1 MSWHPNTVEQIAMS
15 CLLIE
20 FKEYLMRIDAM
31 SRSDLLQQCENI
43 LANPQKFL
51 HTGANTDM
59 DLAHISAC
67 GTWISTVR
75 KYGDVSA
82 KSPVWDTLH
91 TNFLY
96 QCTPFME
103 LVAIILGK
111 KL

>member
-1 MSWHPNTVEQIAMS
+1 
-15 CLLIE
+15 
-20 FKEYLMRIDAM
+20 MRIDAV
-31 SRSDLLQQCENI
+31 SRSTLLQQCENI
-43 LANPQKFL
+43 LAQPQKFL
-51 HTGANTDM
+51 HTGANTDT